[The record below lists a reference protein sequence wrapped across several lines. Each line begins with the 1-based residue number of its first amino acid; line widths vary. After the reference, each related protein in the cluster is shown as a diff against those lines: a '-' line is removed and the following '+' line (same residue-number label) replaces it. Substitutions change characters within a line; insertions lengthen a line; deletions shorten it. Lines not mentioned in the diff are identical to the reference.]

1 MRLLLNGGGSCIQIT
16 DSINKL
22 NYILMLMR

>member
-1 MRLLLNGGGSCIQIT
+1 MRLLLNGGGSGIQIT

-22 NYILMLMR
+22 NFILMVMR